1 MPTVTSINYWQNV
14 TTDCRKSDLN
24 TNDVTT
30 FMMMVTMVRVMTDDG
45 DDDEGDD
52 GEWSILHDGLAE
64 DHQVGAVF
72 ANLRMRLKER
82 KVQLE

>member
-52 GEWSILHDGLAE
+52 GE
-64 DHQVGAVF
+64 
-72 ANLRMRLKER
+72 
-82 KVQLE
+82 